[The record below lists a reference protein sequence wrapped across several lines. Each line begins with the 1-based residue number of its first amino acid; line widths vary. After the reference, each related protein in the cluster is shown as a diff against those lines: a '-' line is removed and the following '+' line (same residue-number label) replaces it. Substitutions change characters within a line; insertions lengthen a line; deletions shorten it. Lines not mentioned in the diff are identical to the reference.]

1 MLLQLNKDLL
11 RKSWIGMLWDCC
23 MVYVDDIVIFSQTE
37 EEHIEKIKQL
47 LQRLRDAGLMV
58 NTKKCSFAQPE
69 FEILGHIC
77 SGDGVSPNPKKVF
90 AILDY
95 PMPEDRP
102 ALHRF
107 LGLVTWVA
115 KFIQNTSS
123 KMINLWKLLHGK
135 EPFKMEEDHIEEFES
150 IKKALA
156 EPLMLAY
163 PEFEKPFHVHVDAS
177 KNGLGAILTQ
187 LDENERHRVIA
198 FASAPLKVAQK
209 KMTAS
214 VLECIGVVWAV
225 TYFRQYVH
233 GRSFYVYTDHLALVT
248 TFKTPSTSQTLDKL
262 ATHLLGYDMHIMHAP
277 GSKMTGPDALSRA
290 NYMKYEGDPPEYCGK
305 IDDLPLQF
313 LGQGTDVN
321 ERVGNLRGKLNHTV
335 NSIVENQ
342 PITGYDL
349 VVRTSSDGSCTE
361 WIFEPVS
368 EKKSGMMV
376 NAISAKKPRRKK
388 SIQSEELRDKPL
400 EETPCSPELVGSSK
414 PVYSSK
420 KDDIRKLGE
429 RSLCIQD
436 LRVKVGPRERKIQDL
451 GVQRPTTNQE
461 SSGQSY
467 SELQIIED
475 SSSTELGIMNGSL
488 TGDPLFDLMKENE
501 MNQGSDGNPALGDG
515 DCISVNPVSVLQ
527 AHKESNVD
535 EDLREVEMD
544 AQVDWKC
551 SGK

>member
-1 MLLQLNKDLL
+1 
-11 RKSWIGMLWDCC
+11 
-23 MVYVDDIVIFSQTE
+23 
-37 EEHIEKIKQL
+37 
-47 LQRLRDAGLMV
+47 
-58 NTKKCSFAQPE
+58 
-69 FEILGHIC
+69 
-77 SGDGVSPNPKKVF
+77 
-90 AILDY
+90 
-95 PMPEDRP
+95 
-102 ALHRF
+102 
-107 LGLVTWVA
+107 
-115 KFIQNTSS
+115 
-123 KMINLWKLLHGK
+123 
-135 EPFKMEEDHIEEFES
+135 MEEDHIEEFES

-156 EPLMLAY
+156 EPPMLAY

-177 KNGLGAILTQ
+177 KNGLGTILTQ
-187 LDENERHRVIA
+187 LDENEHHRVIT
-198 FASAPLKVAQK
+198 FASASLKVAQK

-233 GRSFYVYTDHLALVT
+233 GCSFYVYTDHLALVT
-248 TFKTPSTSQTLDKL
+248 TFKTSSTSQTLDKL
-262 ATHLLGYDMHIMHAP
+262 ATHLLGYDMHIMHAS
-277 GSKMTGPDALSRA
+277 GSKMTSSDALSQA
-290 NYMKYEGDPPEYCGK
+290 NYVKYEGDPPEYCGK
-305 IDDLPLQF
+305 IGDLPLQF
-313 LGQGTDVN
+313 PGQGTDVD
-321 ERVGNLRGKLNHTV
+321 EQIGNLRGKLNCTV

-349 VVRTSSDGSCTE
+349 VVRTSSDGSYTE

-368 EKKSGMMV
+368 EKKSGTMV

-414 PVYSSK
+414 PVYSSE

-436 LRVKVGPRERKIQDL
+436 LRVKVGPRKCKIQDL

-475 SSSTELGIMNGSL
+475 SSSTELRIMNGSL
-488 TGDPLFDLMKENE
+488 TRDPLFDLMKENE
-501 MNQGSDGNPALGDG
+501 MNQGSDRNPALGDG

-535 EDLREVEMD
+535 EDSREVEID
-544 AQVDWKC
+544 AQVDWKH